1 MVKLSGGPEM
11 TIERIEAMIE
21 TAKEILEQNIIV
33 GKVKE
38 AYSYKNRSNVIS
50 EYVNKHGN
58 VYYIVVQ
65 GMPPQAI
72 IIMDKE
78 YQDLKLSLP
87 APVGISVE

>member
-1 MVKLSGGPEM
+1 MKLSGDPDV
-11 TIERIEAMIE
+11 TIERLEHLMS

-38 AYSYKNRSNVIS
+38 AYSYKHRSNVIS
-50 EYVNKHGN
+50 EYVNRDGM
-58 VYYIVVQ
+58 VYYTIVQ
-65 GMPPQAI
+65 GMPPQSI
-72 IIMDKE
+72 IIMDKD